1 MAQVQLWGSL
11 AAAAGGRS
19 MVEIAA
25 KDISELFRK
34 LAEQYPATQAF
45 IDNGVAVSIGG
56 TIYRDNWSQPL
67 PEGAEIFLLP
77 RIAGG

>member
-1 MAQVQLWGSL
+1 MAEVHLWGSL

-19 MVEIAA
+19 VVEIAA
-25 KDISELFRK
+25 KDIGELFRR

-45 IDNGVAVSIGG
+45 IDQGVAVSIGG
-56 TIYRDNWSQPL
+56 TIYRDSWSQTL